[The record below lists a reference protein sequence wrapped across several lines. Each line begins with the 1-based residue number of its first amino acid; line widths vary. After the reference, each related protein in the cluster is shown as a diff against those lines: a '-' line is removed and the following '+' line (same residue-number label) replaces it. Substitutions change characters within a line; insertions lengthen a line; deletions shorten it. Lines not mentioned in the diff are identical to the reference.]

1 MSNPGLETSGPY
13 ASIAVKYVA
22 DDQENPFI
30 FSIDTETASRVTV
43 ATDGTIRITWQQE
56 DQQAQLDFTLTSSPD
71 NAFFDGF
78 LLGRSGADI
87 PIEGPKPHSYSVEA
101 RAIRRTLYVTL
112 DRGQGTQGTYTYLL
126 YVTHPTQDGAKT
138 GKVDPKIYNEG
149 DGGGGGGH
157 R

>member
-22 DDQENPFI
+22 DDQENPFSC
-30 FSIDTETASRVTV
+30 SIDTETASRVDV
-43 ATDGTIRITWQQE
+43 ATDGTIRISWQQE

-78 LLGRSGADI
+78 LLGRSGGDI
-87 PIEGPKPHSYSVEA
+87 PIEGPKLLSYSVEA

-112 DRGQGTQGTYTYLL
+112 NRGQGTYTYLL
-126 YVTHPTQDGAKT
+126 YVTHPTKDGAKT
-138 GKVDPKIYNEG
+138 GQTDPKIYNEG
-149 DGGGGGGH
+149 DGGGGGH